1 MSTGWSSSLSLTI
14 KLQLDPVL
22 LIFSPL
28 WFFVW
33 PRSVWYK
40 TQQATLQQLCWEYR
54 YPTSHPISS
63 CAGKSRE
70 NSRSWIKTLLKMR
83 NSRGNAMLNFCW
95 EKPTATDPRH
105 WCVFTHPSRVSW
117 DLLAAPPAPLLE
129 DPRHWC
135 VFTHQA
141 ACHGIGSGTS
151 YATTR
156 SGLNI
161 PAKSAKPLW
170 FQKRQNPR
178 KNLPQKIRFWPDFHR
193 SR

>member
-1 MSTGWSSSLSLTI
+1 
-14 KLQLDPVL
+14 VL
-22 LIFSPL
+22 RIPI
-28 WFFVW
+28 
-33 PRSVWYK
+33 PNKPPY
-40 TQQATLQQLCWEYR
+40 QQLCWEKQR
-54 YPTSHPISS
+54 KQQKLNKNAAENEEQPRKCNAQLLLGKTHSHRPASLV
-63 CAGKSRE
+63 R
-70 NSRSWIKTLLKMR
+70 LHPP
-83 NSRGNAMLNFCW
+83 
-95 EKPTATDPRH
+95 KP
-105 WCVFTHPSRVSW
+105 RVMGFV
-117 DLLAAPPAPLLE
+117 AAPPAPLLE

-178 KNLPQKIRFWPDFHR
+178 KTLPQKIRFWPDFTTDLGRQKSASHR
-193 SR
+193 